1 MSNDDQAGEPAGE
14 KPPKPGARSLLQ
26 IAGLTKAFGGA
37 RALDGVALTVEP
49 GRIQALLGHNGSGK
63 STLIKILAGYHTPDA
78 CDELVVNG
86 HPSRFPLS
94 AVDHERLHLG
104 FVHQDLG
111 LIPSLP
117 VVDNLEL
124 GRVGGSAWFVSW
136 RERRRRARKIL
147 EGIDIKIDVDILVGK
162 LPPEDQAAI
171 AVARAMQGIHGEGGG
186 ALLVLDEVTAFL
198 PRERRESLYGIIRE
212 LAGAGCGVL
221 FVSHDIDEIMEVCDT
236 VTVLRNGRVVGSAD
250 KARVTVDTIIEM
262 IIGRRLESREDARRP
277 RSGEHAS
284 RVAVRQL
291 EGRAVHDLT
300 FEVGSGE
307 IVGVT
312 GVLGSG
318 FDEIPSLLYGAT
330 KAKAGELVVDGI
342 ATPADRVEPSR
353 SLKAGVRLVP
363 SARLAEGLVGELPLT
378 DNVTLPTLRGFVT
391 RLLLR
396 RKRMA
401 RACGEL
407 LDDFGV
413 IPNDPPKLVLQL
425 SGGNQQKALLAK
437 MLQGSPTLVLLHEP
451 TQGVDVGA
459 REQIF
464 RLVRRTADEGVAVM
478 VASSDHAQ
486 LAAICERVIV
496 VQDGRVVGELSGAE
510 VSKKAITAA
519 AYAVKSGSR
528 PLRSAGFDLTE
539 DPA

>member
-1 MSNDDQAGEPAGE
+1 MSSDEQAIELGGEP
-14 KPPKPGARSLLQ
+14 PSNARVGPLLR
-26 IAGLTKAFGGA
+26 IAGLTKAFAGT
-37 RALDGVALTVEP
+37 RALDDVGLTVEP

-63 STLIKILAGYHTPDA
+63 STLIKILSGYHTPDA
-78 CDELVVNG
+78 CEELVVNG
-86 HPSRFPLS
+86 HPSRFPL
-94 AVDHERLHLG
+94 AAEDHLRLHLG

-124 GRVGGSAWFVSW
+124 GRVEGSAWFVSG
-136 RERRRRARKIL
+136 RERRRRARRIL
-147 EGIDIKIDVDILVGK
+147 QSVDIKIDVDVLVGT

-171 AVARAMQGIHGEGGG
+171 AIARAMQGIHGEGGG

-250 KARVTVDTIIEM
+250 TARATVDSIIEM
-262 IIGRRLESREDARRP
+262 IIGRRLESSEEARRP
-277 RSGEHAS
+277 QAGQHAS

-318 FDEIPSLLYGAT
+318 FDEIPGLLYGAT
-330 KAKAGELVVDGI
+330 KGKGGEVVVDGVT
-342 ATPADRVEPSR
+342 TPANQVVPSR

-363 SARLAEGLVGELPLT
+363 SARLTEGLVGELPLT
-378 DNVTLPTLRGFVT
+378 DNVTLPTLRGFVR

-413 IPNDPPKLVLQL
+413 TPNEPPKLVLQL

-464 RLVRRTADEGVAVM
+464 RLVRRTANEGVAVL
-478 VASSDHAQ
+478 VASADHAQ
-486 LAAICERVIV
+486 LAAVCERVII
-496 VQDGRVVGELSGAE
+496 VQDGRTVGELSGSE
-510 VSKKAITAA
+510 VSRKAITAA

-528 PLRSAGFDLTE
+528 PLRAGPDLTE
-539 DPA
+539 DLA